1 MAGLQINWSQIL
13 GQLIGEI
20 IKVLTPWA
28 KDALEDLIEWA
39 YETVE
44 NWAKKMKEKPG
55 STAKMEKAVAL
66 IQVMEPKISG
76 PEARILLEA
85 KHLDTGQP

>member
-1 MAGLQINWSQIL
+1 MSGLNINWGQIL

-20 IKVLTPWA
+20 IKILTPWA
-28 KDALEDLIEWA
+28 KDALEELIDWA
-39 YETVE
+39 YHGAEM
-44 NWAKKMKEKPG
+44 WAKKLKDKPD
-55 STAKMEKAVAL
+55 SAKKMEEAVAL
-66 IQVMEPKISG
+66 IQRIEPKIGG